1 VGLRFAVLLSIF
13 GEFVSEDFVLFG
25 LGAHLVAI
33 GSDPLSQALNFSRFL
48 SVGRA
53 KSGDCGSDRLESALE
68 NAELADGSIELIS
81 NEQRKSLQVSREL
94 GVRGMSFH
102 EDRTGK
108 IALLRSVNKLSS
120 K

>member
-1 VGLRFAVLLSIF
+1 LHFAVLLSF
-13 GEFVSEDFVLFG
+13 LGEFVSEDSVPFG
-25 LGAHLVAI
+25 LGAHFVAI
-33 GSDPLSQALNFSRFL
+33 GLYPLSQGLHFGLFL

-53 KSGDCGSDRLESALE
+53 KSGDCGSDRLEFALE

-81 NEQRKSLQVSREL
+81 NEQLKSLQVSREL
-94 GVRGMSFH
+94 RLGGMSFH